1 MATQAEVCEH
11 LGLGSST
18 SLKTLI
24 KRGVI
29 PAGTPRGGLDLNLC
43 RINYLNYL
51 RARAKGIIQDE
62 EDTDKKD
69 YQQLLDK
76 ERWRKMKRSNDLE
89 ERLLVPIVEMD
100 EKIEKLASEI
110 IPILQTIVPNI
121 KRQFPELT
129 GDQALIIEESITSCL
144 NKISEIEL

>member
-1 MATQAEVCEH
+1 
-11 LGLGSST
+11 
-18 SLKTLI
+18 
-24 KRGVI
+24 
-29 PAGTPRGGLDLNLC
+29 
-43 RINYLNYL
+43 
-51 RARAKGIIQDE
+51 
-62 EDTDKKD
+62 
-69 YQQLLDK
+69 
-76 ERWRKMKRSNDLE
+76 MKRSNDLE